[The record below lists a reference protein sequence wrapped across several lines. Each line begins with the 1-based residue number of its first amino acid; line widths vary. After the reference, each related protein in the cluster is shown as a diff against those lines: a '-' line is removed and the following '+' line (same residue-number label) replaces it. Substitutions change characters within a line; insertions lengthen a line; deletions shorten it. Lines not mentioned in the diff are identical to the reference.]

1 MSKVSKNVNIHTLYE
16 VVEKQSKTYHGRTK
30 MKPANIKPSKYNE
43 LRTNEWIRT
52 NKQIDDTAITAK
64 AKYSVNMTKLSL
76 QKHSPKMVL
85 SKLIS
90 GSPCD

>member
-1 MSKVSKNVNIHTLYE
+1 MDKDQQMDRWYC
-16 VVEKQSKTYHGRTK
+16 
-30 MKPANIKPSKYNE
+30 
-43 LRTNEWIRT
+43 
-52 NKQIDDTAITAK
+52 ITAK